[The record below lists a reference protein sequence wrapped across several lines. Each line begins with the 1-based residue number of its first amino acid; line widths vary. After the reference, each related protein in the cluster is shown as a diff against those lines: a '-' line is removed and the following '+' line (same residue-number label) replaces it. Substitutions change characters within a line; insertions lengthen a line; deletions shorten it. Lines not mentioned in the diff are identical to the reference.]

1 MLQTLPQILSY
12 PHQGDK
18 NIMESESNKSLVLSI
33 NDLVGDNQSSVELK
47 QTSRGVNVGV
57 KCYAT
62 NVESAKE
69 QAVKAFDELL
79 QKYQRDPE
87 Q

>member
-1 MLQTLPQILSY
+1 
-12 PHQGDK
+12 
-18 NIMESESNKSLVLSI
+18 MESDGNKSLVLSI

-57 KCYAT
+57 KCYAN

-79 QKYQRDPE
+79 MKYQRE
-87 Q
+87 QEQ